1 MKNYKIEEKIEMNE
15 LEAANSL
22 AASRDWENEANLVE
36 MGFAAIDW
44 NQIAEKIQLNPGV
57 DWDVIIGTDYY
68 NDDDGDT
75 YDIIKNFWSADSGL
89 KNINIKYMEKF
100 DTIYS
105 SEGEVVKIKSIKKDG
120 LDPEEY
126 EKEKARF
133 SDFLKKLRQLNLPWI
148 VFRGRNTSGIIS
160 DLKKEV
166 GNNIDITVICRDN
179 DKLAEKGDIN
189 QSALNDITL
198 KEISIIANGGT
209 TEQLFST
216 LRYFDNYKCFN
227 LQREG
232 VMTPI
237 FSVIDKKIQKN

>member
-1 MKNYKIEEKIEMNE
+1 MKNYKIEEKIEINE

-22 AASRDWENEANLVE
+22 AASRDWENEANLAE

-44 NQIAEKIQLNPGV
+44 DQIAEKIQASPNV

-133 SDFLKKLRQLNLPWI
+133 KAFLEKL
-148 VFRGRNTSGIIS
+148 
-160 DLKKEV
+160 K
-166 GNNIDITVICRDN
+166 
-179 DKLAEKGDIN
+179 
-189 QSALNDITL
+189 
-198 KEISIIANGGT
+198 
-209 TEQLFST
+209 
-216 LRYFDNYKCFN
+216 
-227 LQREG
+227 
-232 VMTPI
+232 
-237 FSVIDKKIQKN
+237 QKN